1 MVALAQAR
9 AAEALD
15 RDVVAFPRTR
25 RAHPLRI
32 GMVVTYDLARPG
44 GVKHHAEHLARAL
57 RRGGDEVTLIGP
69 SSQERSDAVTFRGI
83 ANVPANGSDNQL
95 GIFVS
100 PTRIRR
106 YFAEQAFDVVH
117 IHEPLQPALAYWAVW
132 ATRDVPHVATF
143 HAYAEHE
150 SRRLRYARKAFGAT
164 VFPWFQ
170 RAIAVS
176 PSAATYARDAWHRSL
191 EVIPNG
197 VATDLFTPRSGRRP
211 GPFRLLFVGRLA
223 DGRKGASIALAA
235 FRGLRARGYEVE
247 LDMVGDVGAF
257 TVPELPGLRV
267 HGAVG
272 LHALTELYRDC
283 DAFVAPATGQESF
296 GIVLLEAM
304 ASGKPVVCSDIAGYR
319 DVVRGTRTQLV
330 PPGNATALEA
340 ALAGVIAKDRAQL
353 VREGEHN
360 RRHAIQF
367 GWDRVAEAVRETYVA
382 AIASKQRATVQG

>member
-1 MVALAQAR
+1 MVALAQ
-9 AAEALD
+9 D
-15 RDVVAFPRTR
+15 RETLAFPLTR
-25 RAHPLRI
+25 RARPLRI

-69 SSQERSDAVTFRGI
+69 SSAARADAVTFSGI

-100 PTRIRR
+100 PTKIRS
-106 YFAEQAFDVVH
+106 YFAEQTFDVVH
-117 IHEPLQPALAYWAVW
+117 IHEPLQPALAYWTVW

-150 SRRLRYARKAFGAT
+150 GRGLRLARKAFGAT

-176 PSAATYARDAWHRSL
+176 PSAAKYARDAWSRSL
-191 EVIPNG
+191 DVIPNG
-197 VATDLFTPRSGRRP
+197 VATDVFTPRVGRRP

-223 DGRKGASIALAA
+223 DERKGARVAIEA
-235 FRGLRARGYEVE
+235 FRGLRARGLEVE
-247 LDMVGDVGAF
+247 LDMVGDTGAF
-257 TVPELPGLRV
+257 PIPDLEGLRV

-272 LHALTELYRDC
+272 LHALTEFYREC

-304 ASGKPVVCSDIAGYR
+304 ASGKPVVCSDIDGYR

-330 PPGNATALEA
+330 PPGKALALEL
-340 ALAGVIAKDRAQL
+340 ALVRVIETDRIQL

-367 GWDRVAEAVRETYVA
+367 GWDHVAAAVRETYTA
-382 AIASKQRATVQG
+382 AIASKHG